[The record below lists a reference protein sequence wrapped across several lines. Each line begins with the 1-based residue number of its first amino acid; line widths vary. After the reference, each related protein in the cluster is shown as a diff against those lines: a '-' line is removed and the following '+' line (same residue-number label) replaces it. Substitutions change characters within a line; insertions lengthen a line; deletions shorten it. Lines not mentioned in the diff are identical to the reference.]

1 MIEILRVTAAFGI
14 KGAVRVF
21 LYTDNVNHYKKIYDR
36 DGDEYRFK
44 LLNQKGNT
52 AVIKL
57 DSIDNRNEAE
67 NLKGMSFFVKKEDLP
82 KLDENQFFI
91 CDLIGQKVSVI
102 GEVEKNV
109 DLKIINVKNFGAGD
123 LIEISEKGEKDSFF
137 IPFTKENFP
146 ETDGEI
152 AISSETYKNFKN

>member
-1 MIEILRVTAAFGI
+1 MVEILRVTAAFGI

-21 LYTDNVNHYKKIYDR
+21 LYTDDINHYKKIYDR
-36 DGDEYRFK
+36 DGNEFRFK
-44 LLNQKGNT
+44 LLNQKGGN

-57 DSIDNRNEAE
+57 DSIDNRNDAE
-67 NLKGMSFFVKKEDLP
+67 KLKGASFYVKKEDLP

-102 GEVEKNV
+102 GEDV
-109 DLKIINVKNFGAGD
+109 DLEIIDVKNFGAGD
-123 LIEISEKGEKDSFF
+123 LIEISEEGAKDSFF
-137 IPFTKENFP
+137 VPFTKENFP

-152 AISSETYKNFKN
+152 SISFETYRNFKN

>member
-1 MIEILRVTAAFGI
+1 MVEILRVTAAFGI

-21 LYTDNVNHYKKIYDR
+21 LYTDDINHYKKIYDR
-36 DGDEYRFK
+36 DGNEFRFK
-44 LLNQKGNT
+44 LLNQKGGS

-57 DSIDNRNEAE
+57 DSIDNRNDAE
-67 NLKGMSFFVKKEDLP
+67 KLKGASFYVKKEDLP

-102 GEVEKNV
+102 GEDV
-109 DLKIINVKNFGAGD
+109 DLEIIDVKNFGAGD
-123 LIEISEKGEKDSFF
+123 LIEISEEGAKDSFF
-137 IPFTKENFP
+137 VPFTKENFP

-152 AISSETYKNFKN
+152 SISFETYRNFKN

>member
-1 MIEILRVTAAFGI
+1 MVEILRVTAAFGI

-21 LYTDNVNHYKKIYDR
+21 LYTDDINHYKKIYDR
-36 DGDEYRFK
+36 NGNEFRFK
-44 LLNQKGNT
+44 LLNQKGGS

-57 DSIDNRNEAE
+57 DSIDNRNDAE
-67 NLKGMSFFVKKEDLP
+67 KLKGASFYVKKEDLP

-102 GEVEKNV
+102 GEDV
-109 DLKIINVKNFGAGD
+109 DLEIIDVKNFGAGD
-123 LIEISEKGEKDSFF
+123 LIEISEERSKDSFF
-137 IPFTKENFP
+137 VPFTKENFP

-152 AISSETYKNFKN
+152 SISFETYRNFKN

>member
-1 MIEILRVTAAFGI
+1 MVEILRVTAAFGI

-21 LYTDNVNHYKKIYDR
+21 LYTDDINHYKKIYDR
-36 DGDEYRFK
+36 DGNEFRFK
-44 LLNQKGNT
+44 LLNQKGGS

-57 DSIDNRNEAE
+57 DSIDNRNDAE
-67 NLKGMSFFVKKEDLP
+67 KLKGASFYVKKEDLP

-102 GEVEKNV
+102 GEDV
-109 DLKIINVKNFGAGD
+109 DLEIIDVKNFGAGD
-123 LIEISEKGEKDSFF
+123 LIEISEERSKDSFF
-137 IPFTKENFP
+137 VPFTKENFP

-152 AISSETYKNFKN
+152 SISFETYRNFKN

>member
-21 LYTDNVNHYKKIYDR
+21 LYTDNVNHYKKVYDC
-36 DGDEYRFK
+36 GGNEFLFK
-44 LLNQKGNT
+44 VLNQKNNT

-57 DSIDNRNEAE
+57 DSINDRNEAE
-67 NLKGMSFFVKKEDLP
+67 KLKGISFYVKKEDLP
-82 KLDENQFFI
+82 KLNDDQFFV
-91 CDLIGQKVSVI
+91 CDLVGEKVSVI
-102 GEVEKNV
+102 GEAV
-109 DLKIINVKNFGAGD
+109 DLKIIDVKNFGAGD
-123 LIEISEKGEKDSFF
+123 LIEVSEKGEKDSFF

-152 AISSETYKNFKN
+152 SISSETYKNFKN

>member
-21 LYTDNVNHYKKIYDR
+21 LYTDNINHYKKIYD
-36 DGDEYRFK
+36 DGGNEFRFK
-44 LLNQKGNT
+44 LLNQKNNT

-57 DSIDNRNEAE
+57 ESVNDRNAAE
-67 NLKGMSFFVKKEDLP
+67 ELKGTSFYVKKEDFPELNS
-82 KLDENQFFI
+82 NQFFI

-102 GEVEKNV
+102 GENI
-109 DLKIINVKNFGAGD
+109 DLEIIDVKNFGAGD
-123 LIEISEKGEKDSFF
+123 LIEISEEGAKDSFF

-146 ETDGEI
+146 ETDEEI